1 MTRLFHVILIQ
12 PLVNLLVWF
21 YNVIPGHDL
30 GVAIIVLTVVVR
42 LVLYPSF
49 SKSLRSQKELS
60 AMQPR
65 LDEIKEKHKDNKEA
79 QTKAILEFYK
89 ENKINPLS
97 SCLQLLIQLPIL
109 IALYQV
115 FLYGLNGKVAAE
127 LYSFVQNPG
136 AIDPLFFNFVDLSKP
151 NLIFGILAGAFQF
164 IQSKMM
170 MPKVKPKD
178 QMAAAMNAQL
188 VYFMPLITI
197 LISPQIPA
205 ALALYWIVTTVFAI
219 GQQYYI
225 MKQSND
231 RPATG
236 NN

>member
-1 MTRLFHVILIQ
+1 MTQLFHVILIQ

-97 SCLQLLIQLPIL
+97 SCLPLLIQLPIL

-197 LISPQIPA
+197 LISAKLPA